1 MLTICNKDSQTRNAI
16 RCGIT
21 AKVRRKNEYARENR
35 KMNMQE
41 KTNNFFQI

>member
-1 MLTICNKDSQTRNAI
+1 MLTIFIYNSQITERYPLRNHCKGKEEAI

-35 KMNMQE
+35 
-41 KTNNFFQI
+41 